1 MEVSMFDQSS
11 LSLKIWANAI
21 DALKKVNSMQAR
33 IRRMRETLILCNA
46 I

>member
-1 MEVSMFDQSS
+1 MEFSIFAQSS
-11 LSLKIWANAI
+11 LSSKIWANAV
-21 DALKKVNSMQAR
+21 DAWKKMKSMQAR